1 MAGVSIG
8 CSESHTVCK
17 MCINA
22 ERITFSNID
31 GDPIITDCVLL
42 IFVIKS
48 FLSLFFFPSF
58 QHNNLD
64 LVNTLIVFGADVNVK
79 NFKGETPRHI
89 ASTQMVNTFQ
99 SFMGNFIT
107 SPSFWKCPWLAC
119 ISSWIYIYRSYGNT
133 FAITIVKF
141 LFLGGVF
148 GFGFGF
154 AGLPSKQ
161 NVIILMNY
169 LFILRLL
176 LSHLCLGEGDSVQK
190 LKVFIC
196 HIPRKRKIWN
206 NIYIDILK
214 FKIIQLCHV
223 C

>member
-1 MAGVSIG
+1 M
-8 CSESHTVCK
+8 
-17 MCINA
+17 
-22 ERITFSNID
+22 
-31 GDPIITDCVLL
+31 
-42 IFVIKS
+42 
-48 FLSLFFFPSF
+48 
-58 QHNNLD
+58 
-64 LVNTLIVFGADVNVK
+64 NTLIVFGADVNVK

-99 SFMGNFIT
+99 SFMGNFIYFLEMSLT
-107 SPSFWKCPWLAC
+107 CVYIFLD
-119 ISSWIYIYRSYGNT
+119 IFIYRSYCNKLLLS
-133 FAITIVKF
+133 FF
-141 LFLGGVF
+141 LSLK
-148 GFGFGF
+148 FGF
-154 AGLPSKQ
+154 AALSSSQ

-196 HIPRKRKIWN
+196 HIPRKRKLWN

-214 FKIIQLCHV
+214 FKIIQLYHV